1 MNFKRRSI
9 ILLATVCYVGK
20 IPFAPGTFGSI
31 PGLCI
36 WFFLAKIDPLLA
48 LFLIFFLI
56 FSSIAIAGQAE
67 IMLNKKDPAEI
78 VIDETVGLVIA
89 LFGLPVNVLS
99 AIGGFFIFRV
109 LDIFKPFPIRFIEK
123 KLPGGAGIVM
133 DDVVAGI
140 CCNLLLRTI
149 YRLAGQ

>member
-1 MNFKRRSI
+1 MNFQRRSI

-31 PGLCI
+31 PGLFI
-36 WFFLAKIDPLLA
+36 WFFLSKIDPLIA
-48 LFLIFFLI
+48 LFVIFFLI
-56 FSSIAIAGQAE
+56 LSSIPIAGQAE
-67 IMLNKKDPAEI
+67 IILNKKDPGEI
-78 VIDETVGLVIA
+78 VIDETAGLVVA
-89 LFGLPVNVLS
+89 LFGLPMNVLS